1 MKLHLLDFQTEKTT
15 ELVRK
20 VESAQTLLRMDKTQV
35 QAVILSSPT
44 GSGKTV
50 IIAAALEAI
59 VSGDAERLPNTEAT
73 ILWLSDSPELNEQS
87 KQKFEDCSDKFP
99 SGQLDTIEASFDKRL
114 LDPGKIYF
122 INTQK
127 FVVSS
132 TLTRPPADQRTYTI
146 WQTIDATIE
155 ERGENFLLVI
165 DEAHKGM
172 LASRTRADDTE
183 AQTIVQRFLL
193 GQEGFIR
200 KVPLILGISA
210 TPKRF
215 QSMVT
220 SSGRTAHN
228 VIVDPAVVR
237 TSGLL
242 KHRLLIHCP
251 EARYKH
257 ADDSLLREAAKHHLA
272 MKEAWEHYF
281 VVAKEKPVRP
291 LLVVQVEDGRTSGN
305 LLEFSKTD
313 LDQLVRSLREQLP
326 GISPDGFCHCFQ
338 DEGQVRADG
347 IGIRKA
353 EPSKLQADTFAEV
366 VLFKTAL
373 TTGWDCP
380 RAETMMS
387 YRTARDATMIEQL
400 IGRMIRAPLAHGIE
414 SNDTLNTVRLYLPGF
429 DRGAV
434 QAIIKKLSDPD
445 NEESVSTEVDDA
457 RDYVSYSRNP
467 AAAEVFATFPEV
479 PMYRVPRSSQQ
490 SALIRLL
497 KLAIRLSVS
506 TKIQQDA
513 KSAITA
519 ELVKMLAGEA
529 DNRKGSPGFEATV
542 GNAKHIRVEGHLF
555 DVLAN
560 RQRIF
565 GREVIEASEENV
577 DQIFRAASRRLTGE
591 EALGIAYWRE
601 RHDDADP
608 LRARLEFYA
617 LVQEQSVRTK
627 LETWAREKF
636 DELYAKYAS
645 AIQALPIAKRR
656 DIERLAGGQEKP
668 IPSTFEFKEVIEIK
682 RGVESEQD
690 HIYCAAD
697 GTFFPTKKLNGWEHR
712 ILDDEKAKPGFLGW
726 FRNPEAGEDR
736 LAIPYRDGA
745 GTWRTKSVDFLTFHK
760 SDNGVVCSI
769 IEPHDISDSNSWC
782 IARGL
787 ADFAQE
793 HGDRFGRIELTIETA
808 QKIKTIDLSKPSW
821 RKRVQALSANEAL
834 KALFSEI
841 G

>member
-1 MKLHLLDFQTEKTT
+1 
-15 ELVRK
+15 
-20 VESAQTLLRMDKTQV
+20 
-35 QAVILSSPT
+35 
-44 GSGKTV
+44 
-50 IIAAALEAI
+50 
-59 VSGDAERLPNTEAT
+59 
-73 ILWLSDSPELNEQS
+73 
-87 KQKFEDCSDKFP
+87 
-99 SGQLDTIEASFDKRL
+99 
-114 LDPGKIYF
+114 
-122 INTQK
+122 
-127 FVVSS
+127 
-132 TLTRPPADQRTYTI
+132 
-146 WQTIDATIE
+146 
-155 ERGENFLLVI
+155 
-165 DEAHKGM
+165 
-172 LASRTRADDTE
+172 
-183 AQTIVQRFLL
+183 
-193 GQEGFIR
+193 
-200 KVPLILGISA
+200 
-210 TPKRF
+210 
-215 QSMVT
+215 
-220 SSGRTAHN
+220 
-228 VIVDPAVVR
+228 
-237 TSGLL
+237 
-242 KHRLLIHCP
+242 
-251 EARYKH
+251 
-257 ADDSLLREAAKHHLA
+257 
-272 MKEAWEHYF
+272 
-281 VVAKEKPVRP
+281 
-291 LLVVQVEDGRTSGN
+291 
-305 LLEFSKTD
+305 
-313 LDQLVRSLREQLP
+313 
-326 GISPDGFCHCFQ
+326 
-338 DEGQVRADG
+338 
-347 IGIRKA
+347 
-353 EPSKLQADTFAEV
+353 
-366 VLFKTAL
+366 
-373 TTGWDCP
+373 
-380 RAETMMS
+380 
-387 YRTARDATMIEQL
+387 
-400 IGRMIRAPLAHGIE
+400 
-414 SNDTLNTVRLYLPGF
+414 
-429 DRGAV
+429 
-434 QAIIKKLSDPD
+434 
-445 NEESVSTEVDDA
+445 
-457 RDYVSYSRNP
+457 
-467 AAAEVFATFPEV
+467 
-479 PMYRVPRSSQQ
+479 
-490 SALIRLL
+490 
-497 KLAIRLSVS
+497 
-506 TKIQQDA
+506 
-513 KSAITA
+513 
-519 ELVKMLAGEA
+519 MLAGEA

-591 EALGIAYWRE
+591 EALGIDYWRE

-636 DELYAKYAS
+636 DELYSKYAS
-645 AIQALPIAKRR
+645 AIQALPIPKRR